1 MAPQRRIL
9 GMTSTQI
16 GIVAGLGIAVC
27 VLFSVM
33 GWLVLGVNPSA
44 FVQQAPTLAPQM
56 TSTPFVIPTI
66 TPTLTFTPVPYE
78 QLIPEG
84 WNQHKTA
91 LMEIWLPSNFKV
103 TNKDADEEL
112 ALAGS
117 NPKVTSYKMSV
128 TVSYAPL
135 GTDSL
140 DAYVDTSLAKMDSTI
155 RVVERREVS
164 LNGADAV
171 RMVFETRVDSV
182 DVNELVYV
190 IQDGG
195 TAWVV
200 FYVAQINEFY
210 DTLPTFEL
218 SAKTFRVVR

>member
-1 MAPQRRIL
+1 MTHHRRIL
-9 GMTSTQI
+9 GMTPAQI
-16 GIVAGLGIAVC
+16 AILVGLGVAVC
-27 VLFSVM
+27 VLIAVM

-44 FVQQAPTLAPQM
+44 FIQQAPTPAPRM
-56 TSTPFVIPTI
+56 TSTPFVLPTI

-78 QLIPEG
+78 QLIPDG
-84 WNQHKTA
+84 WNQHTTA

-112 ALAGS
+112 ALVAS
-117 NPKVTSYKMSV
+117 NPKTSPYKMSV
-128 TVSYAPL
+128 TVSYVPL

-140 DAYVDTSLAKMDSTI
+140 ETYVDTSLAKMDSTV
-155 RVVERREVS
+155 RAVERREVS

>member
-1 MAPQRRIL
+1 
-9 GMTSTQI
+9 
-16 GIVAGLGIAVC
+16 
-27 VLFSVM
+27 
-33 GWLVLGVNPSA
+33 
-44 FVQQAPTLAPQM
+44 M

-112 ALAGS
+112 ALVGS
-117 NPKVTSYKMSV
+117 NPKTSSYKMSV

-135 GTDSL
+135 ATDSL
-140 DAYVDTSLAKMDSTI
+140 DTYVDASLAKMDSTV
-155 RVVERREVS
+155 RAVERREVS

-210 DTLPTFEL
+210 DTLPTFEQ
-218 SAKTFRVVR
+218 SVKTFRIVR